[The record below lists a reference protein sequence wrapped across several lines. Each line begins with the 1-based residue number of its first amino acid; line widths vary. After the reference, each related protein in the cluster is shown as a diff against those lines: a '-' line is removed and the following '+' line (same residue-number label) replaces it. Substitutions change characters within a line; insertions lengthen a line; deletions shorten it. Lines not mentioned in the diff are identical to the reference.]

1 MIKQLLQSLGL
12 LTIIVLVSGCMNAQ
26 TNLSLYGNEQWSGV
40 QAIQI
45 APEMV
50 AMMEESGEDST
61 VDTADIDEW
70 LSNAEQAGIRDDIQ
84 VSFNEV
90 KGEDGSQSYVLSAS
104 GTGYQSLNEIFFEGT
119 ANITTETVN
128 GQKQV
133 TINYMFS
140 DSSAE
145 DQDLSPEEQAMQA
158 EMMKSMGLGISFRIS
173 GGEIINSNAT
183 RVDGNTAIWE
193 TPTEIN
199 ITLTEA
205 PSFNPDTIALVPP
218 AADSG
223 FSEATLEALMGA
235 MAEDMAVADSSD
247 ASSSG
252 TSTESATSGDNRS
265 ETTATDQSETI
276 SEQPVTS
283 ADPETTDNVTLLAS
297 DSDEAASPT
306 DTEANLPSSG
316 GELTPQ
322 ESPIILLLGLI
333 FIIIIGGSA
342 IVGLKRRDLT

>member
-133 TINYMFS
+133 T
-140 DSSAE
+140 
-145 DQDLSPEEQAMQA
+145 
-158 EMMKSMGLGISFRIS
+158 GC
-173 GGEIINSNAT
+173 
-183 RVDGNTAIWE
+183 V
-193 TPTEIN
+193 
-199 ITLTEA
+199 
-205 PSFNPDTIALVPP
+205 LV
-218 AADSG
+218 
-223 FSEATLEALMGA
+223 
-235 MAEDMAVADSSD
+235 
-247 ASSSG
+247 
-252 TSTESATSGDNRS
+252 
-265 ETTATDQSETI
+265 
-276 SEQPVTS
+276 
-283 ADPETTDNVTLLAS
+283 
-297 DSDEAASPT
+297 
-306 DTEANLPSSG
+306 
-316 GELTPQ
+316 
-322 ESPIILLLGLI
+322 
-333 FIIIIGGSA
+333 
-342 IVGLKRRDLT
+342 